1 MEAGLWDPGSPFKL
15 PLSPSTTSSRL
26 CKAESGDLERE
37 IERGMGLGTRGGES
51 GAQGGEAEP
60 RWSAPGRSSLL
71 GFGVRRHAGLKAAA
85 AAVAA
90 DRRSG

>member
-1 MEAGLWDPGSPFKL
+1 MEAGLWDPGSPFEL
-15 PLSPSTTSSRL
+15 PLSLSTTSSRL
-26 CKAESGDLERE
+26 CKAESGDLE

-51 GAQGGEAEP
+51 GAQGGEDEP

-85 AAVAA
+85 TAAAVAA